1 MYVKCHEQFEIKY
14 NIIIITS
21 TSASGQASSSSA
33 EQIGSLASLLADVGW
48 NIASASKIAPTAMA
62 VGGST
67 VETVAA
73 AGQCQGTRS
82 YSTSGKVQTVASTER
97 EDRDIPGA
105 FWDV

>member
-1 MYVKCHEQFEIKY
+1 VPHQGVWVNETK
-14 NIIIITS
+14 S

-33 EQIGSLASLLADVGW
+33 EQIGSLASLLADIGW
-48 NIASASKIAPTAMA
+48 NIASASKITPTAVA

-73 AGQCQGTRS
+73 AGRCQGTRS
-82 YSTSGKVQTVASTER
+82 YSTSGKVQTVASTEG

-105 FWDV
+105 FWDI